1 MGSNEETTQR
11 RRSER
16 TCKHPSDSNTTCWPS
31 RPSTASTPC
40 SSSSRRRRPRPTTG
54 RRFTSPWSSTA
65 PGPWPG
71 PKLETTKECAAFL
84 VRRLAPTDELALVTY
99 DDEVQLLSPLV
110 AVGDAGPTLLQVIGG
125 IFSGGSTNLSG
136 GWLKGMEALRA
147 TNGAGPRKV
156 LLLTDGLA
164 NVGITDPAALVQMTG
179 KAAGAGVGTS
189 TIGFGADFAEEL
201 LTQMADAGG
210 GNAHYAPTPDQAP
223 AIFAEE
229 FEGLM
234 SLVAQNVSAEI
245 RPSKDVAMLGVL
257 NEYPAVEVPGG
268 VQVQLG
274 DAYGEERR
282 RVVFELHIPEV
293 ASLGVAR
300 VADVVIRYVSVG
312 EEIAQ
317 HEVKLPITVNM
328 VSADEAKGGRGR
340 PGRVVEEVLILK
352 AARAQEEAR
361 KKADEGDFEAAQSLL
376 RTAGDE
382 LRAMAPGSKRADELL
397 EQAEMFD
404 QAMPLMSTASY
415 NPSVAKQMHYDI
427 RSTRRKRRR
436 PTDMKDESGT

>member
-1 MGSNEETTQR
+1 MLELVAPQAPATHQRPPLHLALVIDRSGSM
-11 RRSER
+11 
-16 TCKHPSDSNTTCWPS
+16 
-31 RPSTASTPC
+31 A
-40 SSSSRRRRPRPTTG
+40 
-54 RRFTSPWSSTA
+54 
-65 PGPWPG
+65 G

-110 AVGDAGPTLLQVIGG
+110 AVGEAGAALLQVIGG

-229 FEGLM
+229 FEGLV

-282 RVVFELHIPEV
+282 RIVFELHIPEV
-293 ASLGVAR
+293 ASLGVAK
-300 VADVVIRYVSVG
+300 VADVEIRYVSVG

-328 VSADEAKGGRGR
+328 VSADEAKAAEVDQD
-340 PGRVVEEVLILK
+340 VVEEVLILK

-361 KKADEGDFEAAQSLL
+361 KKADEGDFEGAQSLL
-376 RTAGDE
+376 RTAGAE

-397 EQAEMFD
+397 EQAQMFD
-404 QAMPLMSTASY
+404 RTMPLMSPMAY
-415 NPSVAKQMHYDI
+415 DPSVAKQMHYGTYQ
-427 RSTRRKRRR
+427 TRRKRPR
-436 PTDMKDESGT
+436 PTKPKQAELS

>member
-1 MGSNEETTQR
+1 M
-11 RRSER
+11 
-16 TCKHPSDSNTTCWPS
+16 
-31 RPSTASTPC
+31 A
-40 SSSSRRRRPRPTTG
+40 
-54 RRFTSPWSSTA
+54 
-65 PGPWPG
+65 G
-71 PKLETTKECAAFL
+71 PKLEITKECAAFL
-84 VRRLAPTDELALVTY
+84 VRRLAPTDELALITY
-99 DDEVQLLSPLV
+99 DEEVQLLSPLV

-125 IFSGGSTNLSG
+125 IFPGGSTNLSG

-201 LTQMADAGG
+201 LTQMADDGG

-229 FEGLM
+229 FEGLV

-274 DAYGEERR
+274 DATARMRR
-282 RVVFELHIPEV
+282 RVVFQLHIPEV
-293 ASLGVAR
+293 ASLGVAK

-317 HEVKLPITVNM
+317 HQVKLPITVNM
-328 VSADEAKGGRGR
+328 VSADEAKAVEGDQD
-340 PGRVVEEVLILK
+340 VVEEVLILK

-361 KKADEGDFEAAQSLL
+361 NKADEGDFEAAQALL

-382 LRAMAPGSKRADELL
+382 LRAIAPGSKRADELL
-397 EQAEMFD
+397 EQAQMFD
-404 QAMPLMSTASY
+404 RTMPLMSRMAY
-415 NPSVAKQMHYDI
+415 DPSVAKQMHYDI

-436 PTDMKDESGT
+436 PLSGDVESDPQ

>member
-1 MGSNEETTQR
+1 MQASIRLEHHLLAVEAEHRVHAMLELVAPPAPATHQRPPLHLALVIDRSGSM
-11 RRSER
+11 
-16 TCKHPSDSNTTCWPS
+16 
-31 RPSTASTPC
+31 A
-40 SSSSRRRRPRPTTG
+40 
-54 RRFTSPWSSTA
+54 
-65 PGPWPG
+65 G

-147 TNGAGPRKV
+147 GNGAGPRKV

-189 TIGFGADFAEEL
+189 TIGFGAGFAEEL

-223 AIFAEE
+223 AIFAGE
-229 FEGLM
+229 FEGLV

-293 ASLGVAR
+293 ASLGVAK

-328 VSADEAKGGRGR
+328 VSADEAKAAEGDQD
-340 PGRVVEEVLILK
+340 VIEEVLILK

>member
-1 MGSNEETTQR
+1 
-11 RRSER
+11 
-16 TCKHPSDSNTTCWPS
+16 
-31 RPSTASTPC
+31 
-40 SSSSRRRRPRPTTG
+40 
-54 RRFTSPWSSTA
+54 
-65 PGPWPG
+65 
-71 PKLETTKECAAFL
+71 
-84 VRRLAPTDELALVTY
+84 
-99 DDEVQLLSPLV
+99 
-110 AVGDAGPTLLQVIGG
+110 
-125 IFSGGSTNLSG
+125 
-136 GWLKGMEALRA
+136 
-147 TNGAGPRKV
+147 
-156 LLLTDGLA
+156 
-164 NVGITDPAALVQMTG
+164 
-179 KAAGAGVGTS
+179 
-189 TIGFGADFAEEL
+189 
-201 LTQMADAGG
+201 
-210 GNAHYAPTPDQAP
+210 
-223 AIFAEE
+223 
-229 FEGLM
+229 M

-282 RVVFELHIPEV
+282 RVVFELHMPGV
-293 ASLGVAR
+293 ASLGVAK

-328 VSADEAKGGRGR
+328 VSADEAKAAEGDTD
-340 PGRVVEEVLILK
+340 VVEEVLILK